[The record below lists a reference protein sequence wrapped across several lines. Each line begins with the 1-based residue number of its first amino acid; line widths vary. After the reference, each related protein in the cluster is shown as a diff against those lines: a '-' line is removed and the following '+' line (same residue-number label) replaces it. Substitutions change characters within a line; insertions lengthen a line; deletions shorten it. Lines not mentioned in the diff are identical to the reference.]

1 MVLIRRFPSLFISAL
16 WLMLSAQAMAAVVA
30 EVDRRSI
37 GFGETL
43 QLVVRSDQQ
52 TNDSPDTSVL
62 AADFD
67 VLGSSQST
75 RRSIINGRSEIS
87 SEWLYT
93 LAPKREGRIVIPAIR
108 LGSDSTQPINV
119 EVGPASQASAD
130 AAVFLKSELDRPQ
143 VYVQQQAIL
152 TLRVYHAVALGRGA
166 NLSEPSI
173 PDAIVKKLEDN
184 EFQTRID
191 GREYRV
197 FEQKFAIF
205 PQRSGVLEI
214 PPSVLTAT
222 IPTRRSSRNLL
233 DPFANNGQTIRLMSE
248 ALQIEVRPQDQ
259 RYRGEHWLPANDL
272 MILDDWNGGDTTL
285 ALGDSA
291 TRTITVIADGLL
303 GAQIPPLPVPDIPGL
318 KFYPD
323 QAVVSD
329 GEGDKIIGSFTQSYA
344 IIATQAGTYTLPEQ
358 SIQWWDSQSMQTRS
372 ATLPAQTLTI
382 LATGQS
388 TEPKPSIPP
397 AFAPPSQIEEPT
409 APSVIEQSDAN
420 LAHNHSA
427 WWWAIG
433 VLTVLWLTSS
443 AIAWT
448 LWRRAP
454 QQAATTTRQPPATD
468 SGEKA
473 IYEACKAKD
482 AAATIDALRH
492 WASLRSGQ
500 SDLDAALNS
509 IGDEKLQQ
517 QASLLQRALFH
528 PEGASDTYNAFATIE
543 TRVKHLH
550 SRKKASTKASL
561 APLYPRN

>member
-1 MVLIRRFPSLFISAL
+1 MVLIRRFPSLCITAL

-52 TNDSPDTSVL
+52 TSDSPDTSVL

-67 VLGSSQST
+67 VLSSSQST

-93 LAPKREGRIVIPAIR
+93 LAPKREGRVLIPAIR
-108 LGSDSTQPINV
+108 LGPDSTQPISV
-119 EVGPASQASAD
+119 EVGPASQASSD

-173 PDAIVKKLEDN
+173 PDAIVKKLTDN

-248 ALQIEVRPQDQ
+248 ALQIEVRPQDD
-259 RYRGEHWLPANDL
+259 RYRGEHWLPANNL

-329 GEGDKIIGSFTQSYA
+329 GEGDKIVGSFTQSYA

-358 SIQWWDSQSMQTRS
+358 RIEWWDSQAMQTRS

-382 LATGQS
+382 LAMGQS
-388 TEPKPSIPP
+388 TAPTPSKTPTL
-397 AFAPPSQIEEPT
+397 APPQVEEPA
-409 APSVIEQSDAN
+409 APSVIEQSGEN
-420 LAHNHSA
+420 PAHDHSA

-433 VLTVLWLTSS
+433 VLTALWLASS

-454 QQAATTTRQPPATD
+454 QLAATTSLQSPTTD

-473 IYEACKAKD
+473 IYQACKNKD
-482 AAATIDALRH
+482 AAATLGALRH
-492 WASLRSGQ
+492 WAMLRSGQ
-500 SDLDAALNS
+500 RDLDAALNS
-509 IGDEKLQQ
+509 IGDDKLLL

-528 PEGASDTYNAFATIE
+528 PAGASDTNNAFATIE

-550 SRKKASTKASL
+550 SRKKAATKASL

>member
-1 MVLIRRFPSLFISAL
+1 
-16 WLMLSAQAMAAVVA
+16 MLSAQAIAAVVA
-30 EVDRRSI
+30 EVDRLSI

-52 TNDSPDTSVL
+52 SSDNPDTSVL

-93 LAPKREGRIVIPAIR
+93 LAPKREGQVVIPAIR
-108 LGSDSTQPINV
+108 LGSESTQPISID
-119 EVGPASQASAD
+119 VGPASQTSAD

-152 TLRVYHAVALGRGA
+152 TLRVYHALALGRGA

-173 PDAIVKKLEDN
+173 PDAIVKKLAYN
-184 EFQTRID
+184 EYQTRID

-205 PQRSGVLEI
+205 PQRSGVLDI

-233 DPFANNGQTIRLMSE
+233 DPFANNGQTVRLMSE
-248 ALQIEVRPQDQ
+248 ALQIEVRPQDA
-259 RYRGEHWLPANDL
+259 RYRGEHWLPANNL
-272 MILDDWNGGDTTL
+272 IILDDWNGGDTTL
-285 ALGDSA
+285 SLGDSA

-323 QAVVSD
+323 QPVVSD
-329 GEGDKIIGSFTQSYA
+329 GEGDKIVGSFTQSYA
-344 IIATQAGTYTLPEQ
+344 IIATQAGTFTLPEQ
-358 SIQWWDSQSMQTRS
+358 RIEWWDSQAMQTRS
-372 ATLPAQTLTI
+372 ALLPAQTLTI
-382 LATGQS
+382 LASGQTQTPTPNKS
-388 TEPKPSIPP
+388 PTLASPQIDAPAALMTHEQPQTTTEHDH
-397 AFAPPSQIEEPT
+397 
-409 APSVIEQSDAN
+409 SV
-420 LAHNHSA
+420 

-433 VLTVLWLTSS
+433 LLTTMWLASS
-443 AIAWT
+443 AMALW

-454 QQAATTTRQPPATD
+454 QQAASTPGQSTAKH

-473 IYEACKAKD
+473 IYQACKDKD
-482 AAATIDALRH
+482 AAATLTALRH
-492 WASLRSGQ
+492 WATLRSGQ
-500 SDLDAALNS
+500 RDFAAALAA
-509 IGDEKLQQ
+509 IGDDKLQQ
-517 QASLLQRALFH
+517 QAELLQRALFH
-528 PEGASDTYNAFATIE
+528 PEGASDTHNAFATIE

-550 SRKKASTKASL
+550 SRKNNTSNASL
-561 APLYPRN
+561 APLYPRK

>member
-1 MVLIRRFPSLFISAL
+1 MVLIRRFPSLCITAL

-93 LAPKREGRIVIPAIR
+93 LAPKREGRVLIPAIR
-108 LGSDSTQPINV
+108 LGSDSTQPISV

-173 PDAIVKKLEDN
+173 PDAIVKKLTDN

-248 ALQIEVRPQDQ
+248 ALQIEVRPQDD
-259 RYRGEHWLPANDL
+259 RYRGEHWLPANNL

-303 GAQIPPLPVPDIPGL
+303 GAQIPPLPVPDIAGL

-329 GEGDKIIGSFTQSYA
+329 GEGDKIVGSFTQSYA

-358 SIQWWDSQSMQTRS
+358 RIEWWDSEAMQTRS

-382 LATGQS
+382 LATGKS
-388 TEPKPSIPP
+388 T
-397 AFAPPSQIEEPT
+397 APPPSKTPELAPPQVEEPA
-409 APSVIEQSDAN
+409 APNVMALSDEN
-420 LAHNHSA
+420 PAHDHST

-433 VLTVLWLTSS
+433 VLTALWLTSS

-454 QQAATTTRQPPATD
+454 QQAATTTRQAPATD

-473 IYEACKAKD
+473 IYQACKDKD
-482 AAATIDALRH
+482 AAATLAALRH
-492 WASLRSGQ
+492 WAMQRSGQ
-500 SDLDAALNS
+500 RDLDAALNS
-509 IGDEKLQQ
+509 IGDDKLQQ

-528 PEGASDTYNAFATIE
+528 PEGASDTHNAFATIE